1 MSPHQKHENQRAHT
15 IISRAFSPTS
25 EADAL
30 PCAPDPRQ
38 LLQLLMEAGEPPPFS
53 QAYKEANKAQPAHG
67 VLSTLDEDLMRD
79 TDLPAFAF

>member
-1 MSPHQKHENQRAHT
+1 
-15 IISRAFSPTS
+15 
-25 EADAL
+25 
-30 PCAPDPRQ
+30 
-38 LLQLLMEAGEPPPFS
+38 MEAGEPPPFS